1 MLDHLVTLA
10 MIDGGI
16 GGKDGNPYRACQ
28 VVNEQP
34 VACFPRANDAAPLS
48 LYMRE

>member
-10 MIDGGI
+10 RIEWVE
-16 GGKDGNPYRACQ
+16 KTANPFPAHQ

-34 VACFPRANDAAPLS
+34 VARFPWANDLAPLS